1 MSASALVC
9 LAPGSEEMEA
19 VTTIDLLVR
28 GGVKVTTASVA
39 SDGDLVITCS
49 RGVKLLADAPLVQV
63 ADGDYDAII
72 LPGGLK
78 GAECFRDSPL
88 LVETVKQFHRSG
100 RIVATICAAAGTVL
114 VPHEIFPLGNMTG
127 FPGLKET
134 IPDDQWQDKRVVWDP
149 RVNLLTSQ
157 GPGTSIDFGLK
168 LIDLLVS
175 REKAWEVSSQLVMP
189 AGIYNYYEKPAVIL
203 SSPRPWRRSQFRD

>member
-9 LAPGSEEMEA
+9 LAPGSEETEA

-28 GGVKVTTASVA
+28 GGISVTTASVA
-39 SDGDLVITCS
+39 SDGELAIVCS

-63 ADGDYDAII
+63 ADGDYDVIV

-88 LVETVKQFHRSG
+88 LVETVKHFHRSG
-100 RIVATICAAAGTVL
+100 RIVAAICAAAGTVL
-114 VPHEIFPLGNMTG
+114 VPHDIFPIGNMTG
-127 FPGLKET
+127 FPGLKDT
-134 IPDDQWQDKRVVWDP
+134 IPEDQWQDKRVVWDP

-168 LIDLLVS
+168 LIDLLVGQK
-175 REKAWEVSSQLVMP
+175 KAHEVASQLVLA
-189 AGIYNYYEKPAVIL
+189 AGIYNHYTE
-203 SSPRPWRRSQFRD
+203 

>member
-28 GGVKVTTASVA
+28 GGIKVTTASVA
-39 SDGDLVITCS
+39 SDGELAITCS
-49 RGVKLLADAPLVQV
+49 RGVKLLADAPLAQV
-63 ADGDYDAII
+63 ADGDFDIII

-78 GAECFRDSPL
+78 GAEYFRDSTI

-100 RIVATICAAAGTVL
+100 RIVAAICAAAGTVL
-114 VPHEIFPLGNMTG
+114 VPHDIFPVGNMAG
-127 FPGLKET
+127 FPGLKDT
-134 IPDDQWQDKRVVWDP
+134 IPSDQWQDKRVVWDP

-157 GPGTSIDFGLK
+157 APGTSIDFGLK
-168 LIDLLVS
+168 IIDLLVG
-175 REKAWEVSSQLVMP
+175 REKAYEVASQLVLP
-189 AGIYNYYEKPAVIL
+189 AGIYNFFE
-203 SSPRPWRRSQFRD
+203 

>member
-28 GGVKVTTASVA
+28 GGIKVTTASVA

-49 RGVKLLADAPLVQV
+49 RGVKLLADAPLVEV

-100 RIVATICAAAGTVL
+100 RIVASICAAAGTVL
-114 VPHEIFPLGNMTG
+114 VPHEIFPIGNMTG

-175 REKAWEVSSQLVMP
+175 REKAWEVSSQLVMA
-189 AGIYNYYEKPAVIL
+189 AGIYNYYE
-203 SSPRPWRRSQFRD
+203 